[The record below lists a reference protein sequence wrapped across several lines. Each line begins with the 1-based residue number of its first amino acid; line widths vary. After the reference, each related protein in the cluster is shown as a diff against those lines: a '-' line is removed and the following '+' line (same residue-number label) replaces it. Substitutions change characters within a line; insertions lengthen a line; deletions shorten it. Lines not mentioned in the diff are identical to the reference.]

1 MDPSPG
7 EDPGILGFPT
17 KLSGRKLVPGLNE
30 TYGFLLSPEG
40 LLPWTFGRHIGQ

>member
-7 EDPGILGFPT
+7 KDPGILGFPP
-17 KLSGRKLVPGLNE
+17 KLSGRKLDPGLNE

-40 LLPWTFGRHIGQ
+40 LLPWTFGLQLGQ